1 LDGYPLRS
9 VNGHSLRSWYI
20 WYATN
25 ALVGKHITVTEFVEQ
40 STVQYPGFFV
50 CLPSEALSANNTAV
64 RVQLPAILDA
74 PHPYET
80 DQIAPEAVCPRQVTF
95 QAPALPGHETGF
107 KAVCVDFQPNPVH
120 AKKHHGLQCP
130 QDLTASTWTGENG
143 ARAPGDVWAATTPF
157 SSLQTVLEIEIWQ
170 DAFPVFVLMYSDHS
184 EHQPPTTFEE
194 YSRIFS
200 LASAMT
206 QAIPLG
212 ADALLTLHKLVT
224 NGHDGRGK
232 CNIDTFTSTKDI
244 YNIHGADGDVADGK
258 AGVSMRITYQEL
270 QTERSCPQSIVGFEQ
285 VVGVVGGGSA
295 LILTLNYFL
304 VVLIVWVENRMGKT
318 PEDHIHEMAGAA
330 SGSLGKGMVSEGM
343 VTQGAMTSKAEAG
356 AHQSAAI

>member
-1 LDGYPLRS
+1 MQHR
-9 VNGHSLRSWYI
+9 YI
-20 WYATN
+20 Y
-25 ALVGKHITVTEFVEQ
+25 L
-40 STVQYPGFFV
+40 
-50 CLPSEALSANNTAV
+50 
-64 RVQLPAILDA
+64 
-74 PHPYET
+74 
-80 DQIAPEAVCPRQVTF
+80 
-95 QAPALPGHETGF
+95 
-107 KAVCVDFQPNPVH
+107 
-120 AKKHHGLQCP
+120 
-130 QDLTASTWTGENG
+130 
-143 ARAPGDVWAATTPF
+143 
-157 SSLQTVLEIEIWQ
+157 
-170 DAFPVFVLMYSDHS
+170 
-184 EHQPPTTFEE
+184 
-194 YSRIFS
+194 
-200 LASAMT
+200 
-206 QAIPLG
+206 
-212 ADALLTLHKLVT
+212 
-224 NGHDGRGK
+224 
-232 CNIDTFTSTKDI
+232 TKDI